1 MKAVNAIIIDDETH
15 ARQSL
20 ASLLEMYCPEDVQIL
35 GEADNVSD
43 AKTIIETL
51 KPGIVFL
58 DINIGEESGFDLLK
72 QLGDVDFQLIF
83 TTAHSEFAI
92 RAFRVNALDYLLKP
106 IEPDLLQA
114 AVKKAREAQGTNV
127 IDGQLNHLVES
138 LRTQSLRRLAIP
150 SSDGITFLEIPKI
163 IHIGGSGNYSTFH
176 LDDGEKVVASKNLGH
191 FESLLGDEQFFR
203 CHQSHIVNLDYMKRI
218 ITRDGNS
225 IELKNGLQA
234 PISLKRKEALM
245 AVVQRRMRG

>member
-1 MKAVNAIIIDDETH
+1 MKAVNAIIIDDEKH

-20 ASLLEMYCPEDVQIL
+20 AGLLELYCPEVRIL

-43 AKTIIETL
+43 AKAIIEALSPT
-51 KPGIVFL
+51 IVFL
-58 DINIGEESGFDLLK
+58 DINIGEESGFNLLK
-72 QLGDVDFQLIF
+72 QLDQVNFQLIF

-114 AVKKAREAQGTNV
+114 AVEKVREARGSSV
-127 IDGQLNHLVES
+127 IQGQLNHLVES

-150 SSDGITFLEIPKI
+150 SSDGITFLEIVNI

-176 LDDGEKVVASKNLGH
+176 LDNGEKVTASKNLGH

-218 ITRDGNS
+218 ITKDGNS

-234 PISLKRKEALM
+234 PIALKRKEALM
-245 AVVQRRMRG
+245 AAIDRRMRS